1 MVPSIHDEDYH
12 ERNLIT
18 FIKIIKEYQVEEE
31 KEDDE
36 DLELGEEKIREEI
49 MDEETEQTL

>member
-1 MVPSIHDEDYH
+1 MVSSIHDEDYH

-49 MDEETEQTL
+49 MDEETE